1 MENTAQLLGKLDN
14 KATAFQYAFAE
25 ALAAKKTELA
35 IENLSEDTQTAKE
48 FVQKFISS
56 SEPSVASGD
65 SFNVH
70 APIQTESFII
80 NNNPEIMQSEITTLI
95 PTTSSDF
102 AINTDVS
109 VCEKDD
115 SVTMIFNNDP
125 VPSNPN
131 AHLPV
136 VTKDRTALRSE
147 EYQVRKEQLE
157 FAAAQAQEDEGYPDP
172 TKVLEGVEDR
182 LNVPR
187 KQKSPIKKH
196 KETQAQGAQDVE
208 HKPNKRPAIFGLA
221 PDRQAGQL
229 LKNIFNPDSLEGQ
242 DGVDHINIHND
253 AATELGRFLDMN
265 AKSPFNH
272 PELGMFQ
279 AVGGVWHYIQTQPLV
294 EEYRIL
300 TGAKLRAKVAKVKEA
315 AYNDPNAPRHTLVKG
330 FRIIVA
336 DAMWHKVTQ
345 NEKAVQMMA
354 ESTLPFEHYFVQGDM
369 KIRQYP
375 SEGYWIIAAY
385 EEIRRVIKA
394 RLGAGD
400 PDEQP
405 NFSHIETLRDPRASV
420 ASKPQRRDMP
430 YGQRPRSE
438 NGYPR

>member
-1 MENTAQLLGKLDN
+1 MENTAHLLGN
-14 KATAFQYAFAE
+14 VQTAATALQHAFAE
-25 ALAAKKTELA
+25 AIAAKKPETTIVDALDPSVEKEIQA
-35 IENLSEDTQTAKE
+35 TKE
-48 FVQKFISS
+48 FVNTW
-56 SEPSVASGD
+56 VTD
-65 SFNVH
+65 N
-70 APIQTESFII
+70 APITTH
-80 NNNPEIMQSEITTLI
+80 PENMQSESFTLI
-95 PTTSSDF
+95 PTTDSDF
-102 AINTDVS
+102 VTNTDVS
-109 VCEKDD
+109 IIE
-115 SVTMIFNNDP
+115 NNDTA
-125 VPSNPN
+125 PSNP
-131 AHLPV
+131 V
-136 VTKDRTALRSE
+136 
-147 EYQVRKEQLE
+147 
-157 FAAAQAQEDEGYPDP
+157 AQTEEDEGYPDP

-196 KETQAQGAQDVE
+196 KDTQAQGAHSAD
-208 HKPNKRPAIFGLA
+208 HKPVKRPAIFGLA
-221 PDRQAGQL
+221 PDREAGQL
-229 LKNIFNPDSLEGQ
+229 LKNIFNPATLEGQ

-279 AVGGVWHYIQTQPLV
+279 SVGGVWHYIQTQPLV

-300 TGAKLRAKVAKVKEA
+300 TGAKLRAKVAEIKK
-315 AYNDPNAPRHTLVKG
+315 NSLSDHNAPRPTLVKG

-345 NEKAVQMMA
+345 SEKAVQLMA
-354 ESTLPFEHYFVQGDM
+354 ESSLPFEHYFVQGDM

-405 NFSHIETLRDPRASV
+405 DFSHIETLRDPRSMIAQ
-420 ASKPQRRDMP
+420 KPQRRDMP
-430 YGQRPRSE
+430 YGQRPRGE
-438 NGYPR
+438 GGYFNQNR